1 MPIFFLR
8 IQYIHS
14 RYIKMKTAVQKWG
27 NSLAIRI
34 PRSFAQETRLGDGT
48 EVDLQLKSGTLVI
61 SRARTKRYRLSE
73 LLARVRKTNVPPETE
88 WGAPMG
94 QEHW

>member
-1 MPIFFLR
+1 
-8 IQYIHS
+8 
-14 RYIKMKTAVQKWG
+14 MKTAVQKWG

-34 PRSFAQETRLGDGT
+34 PRSFAQETRLNNGT

-61 SRARTKRYRLSE
+61 SRALKKRYRLSD
-73 LLARVRKTNVPPETE
+73 LLAQVRKTNVPPETE
-88 WGAPMG
+88 WGHPTG

>member
-1 MPIFFLR
+1 
-8 IQYIHS
+8 
-14 RYIKMKTAVQKWG
+14 MKTAVQKWG

-34 PRSFAQETRLGDGT
+34 PRFFAQETQLGNGT
-48 EVDLQLKSGTLVI
+48 EVDLHLKSGTLVI
-61 SRARTKRYRLSE
+61 SRARKKRYRLSE

-88 WGAPMG
+88 WGGPMG